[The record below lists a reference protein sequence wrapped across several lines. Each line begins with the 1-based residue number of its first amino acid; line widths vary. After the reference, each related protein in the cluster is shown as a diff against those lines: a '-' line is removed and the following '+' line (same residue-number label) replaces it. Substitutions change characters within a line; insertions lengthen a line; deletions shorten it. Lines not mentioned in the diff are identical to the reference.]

1 MSPSS
6 QATDGQVNCVVVKL
20 GTRLITTGPNQVD
33 LQRLGKMGDAV
44 RSLRDQEVDVVIVS
58 SGAVGLGMGELGLT
72 ERPSSA
78 AALRAC
84 AAIGQSLLMNLWR
97 DAFQPHGIVPA
108 QILLTREDFRSRA
121 SSQNVEAT
129 LRNLLRSG
137 VVPIVNENDSVS
149 DEEIRFGDNDVL
161 SALLASLCK
170 ADLLVMLSTAEGLV
184 DREGGGEL
192 VTFVEEITP
201 EIEAMAGGP
210 ESSTSVGG
218 MITKLEAA
226 KICAKSG
233 CACFVG
239 NGNDPDILMHVIQG
253 EAKGTF
259 FAPAG
264 LPLKS
269 RKRWLAFF
277 PKAKGVLVIDD
288 GARKALTDKGKSL
301 LAKGVTAFR
310 GDFSRGDIVSIETE
324 SGVVVGQGVVSFS
337 SDELPRVQG
346 RDGSDI
352 LSDFPNRKR
361 SELVHR
367 DHLVV
372 LV

>member
-1 MSPSS
+1 M
-6 QATDGQVNCVVVKL
+6 
-20 GTRLITTGPNQVD
+20 
-33 LQRLGKMGDAV
+33 
-44 RSLRDQEVDVVIVS
+44 
-58 SGAVGLGMGELGLT
+58 
-72 ERPSSA
+72 
-78 AALRAC
+78 
-84 AAIGQSLLMNLWR
+84 
-97 DAFQPHGIVPA
+97 
-108 QILLTREDFRSRA
+108 
-121 SSQNVEAT
+121 
-129 LRNLLRSG
+129 
-137 VVPIVNENDSVS
+137 
-149 DEEIRFGDNDVL
+149 
-161 SALLASLCK
+161 
-170 ADLLVMLSTAEGLV
+170 
-184 DREGGGEL
+184 
-192 VTFVEEITP
+192 
-201 EIEAMAGGP
+201 
-210 ESSTSVGG
+210 
-218 MITKLEAA
+218 
-226 KICAKSG
+226 
-233 CACFVG
+233 
-239 NGNDPDILMHVIQG
+239 
-253 EAKGTF
+253 
-259 FAPAG
+259 
-264 LPLKS
+264 KS